1 MREWGAG
8 SAHGMRKKFFLYIRI
23 FLFFFYSMFFLFF
36 FSFCAR
42 YGLLFYIKSMC
53 CGSERPGDVEPHF
66 SLLHSRFPKN
76 QNQVS
81 LPSSFIYILSL
92 SFAFHEPSP
101 FTTHRHRAAQ
111 SLTQH
116 VSVFL
121 PESSLGISEL
131 RRTFLRHLNFFL

>member
-1 MREWGAG
+1 MSGGQA
-8 SAHGMRKKFFLYIRI
+8 AHTECARNFFLYIRI
-23 FLFFFYSMFFLFF
+23 FLFFFFLFNVFSVF

-42 YGLLFYIKSMC
+42 YGLLFYITSMC

-116 VSVFL
+116 VSVFSPRVHL
-121 PESSLGISEL
+121 GSANCDELSSV
-131 RRTFLRHLNFFL
+131 T

>member
-1 MREWGAG
+1 MSGGQA
-8 SAHGMRKKFFLYIRI
+8 AHTECARNFFYTSV
-23 FLFFFYSMFFLFF
+23 FFFFFFLFNVFSVF

>member
-1 MREWGAG
+1 MGGRLRTRNAQEI
-8 SAHGMRKKFFLYIRI
+8 FFIHPY
-23 FLFFFYSMFFLFF
+23 FSFFFFFYSMFFLFFF

-42 YGLLFYIKSMC
+42 YGLLFYITSMC

-116 VSVFL
+116 VSVFSPRVHL
-121 PESSLGISEL
+121 GSANCDELSSV
-131 RRTFLRHLNFFL
+131 T

>member
-1 MREWGAG
+1 MSGGQA
-8 SAHGMRKKFFLYIRI
+8 AHTECARNFFYTSV
-23 FLFFFYSMFFLFF
+23 FFFFFFYSMFFLFF

>member
-8 SAHGMRKKFFLYIRI
+8 CAHGMRKKFFFIHPY
-23 FLFFFYSMFFLFF
+23 FSFFFFYSMFFLFF

-42 YGLLFYIKSMC
+42 YGLLFYITSMC

-116 VSVFL
+116 VSVFSPRVHL
-121 PESSLGISEL
+121 GSANCDELSSV
-131 RRTFLRHLNFFL
+131 T

>member
-1 MREWGAG
+1 MSGGQA
-8 SAHGMRKKFFLYIRI
+8 AHTECARNFFLYIRI

-42 YGLLFYIKSMC
+42 YGLLFYITSMC

-116 VSVFL
+116 VSVFSPRVHL
-121 PESSLGISEL
+121 GSANCDELSSV
-131 RRTFLRHLNFFL
+131 T